1 MDGIRKGSNQANEPE
16 INGPQRNG
24 PARTEYVCRT
34 AESDPIGAAWTG
46 RHPRDALGGRSM
58 TPAQSYDAYGNSR
71 PRRRGCMGCLSSV
84 LFGFDLVVRLAVV
97 AMVFVFFV
105 LFIAML
111 VPEPTPK
118 VEKGAALVV
127 APSGFLVEELS
138 GGPLDRAVTGWLGQ
152 APMETRLRDLLAVID
167 RAAGDDDIAAMV
179 LDLDGF
185 LGAGPSKLL
194 SVGAALDRFRET
206 GKPVIAKAD
215 FYTRPRY
222 QLAAH
227 ADDVYL
233 HDMGAV
239 LLEGYSVYRTFMRD
253 GLERLG
259 VDWNVFRVGAY
270 KSAVEPYLHD
280 EMSAAA
286 EEANLAWLGDLWGLY
301 LDDVAAARGIDRDAL
316 ESFARDAVTPLR
328 AAGGNTAQAALDAGL
343 VDLVGGR
350 DLLRDK
356 MIELVGSG
364 TTESDEHTF
373 KQIDH
378 QAYLAARGDDR
389 DHGGDAVAV
398 VVARGTILPG
408 EAPPGTIGAESTAR
422 LVRRARFDDRVKA
435 VVLRVDSGGGSAFAS
450 EVVRRE
456 LELLREAGKPVV
468 TSMSSVAASGGYW
481 IAMASDE
488 VWASPATLTGSIG
501 IFAYFPTVDRPLE
514 QHLGLRVDGV
524 GTTPAAGRMR
534 PDLPLP
540 ESVAETFQLSIDHG
554 YEQFVTL
561 VADARDMSYGDAE
574 ALAGGRVWSGVDAAE
589 AGLVDRLGEL
599 DDAIASAA
607 TLANLEE
614 GYAVTYVE
622 QVPTAREQLLIDLL
636 AKAERA
642 PGLGK
647 MIARELSATRKA
659 EATLTRLLGEHAE
672 MLAAA
677 QAPGGLIAHCQ
688 CDVR

>member
-1 MDGIRKGSNQANEPE
+1 
-16 INGPQRNG
+16 
-24 PARTEYVCRT
+24 
-34 AESDPIGAAWTG
+34 
-46 RHPRDALGGRSM
+46 M
-58 TPAQSYDAYGNSR
+58 TPATLDAPAR
-71 PRRRGCMGCLSSV
+71 PTAQRRGCRGCLNNV
-84 LFGFDLVVRLAVV
+84 LFGFDLIVRLAVV
-97 AMVFVFFV
+97 AMIFIFFMLFV
-105 LFIAML
+105 AML
-111 VPEPTPK
+111 VPEPTPQ

-138 GGPLDRAVTGWLGQ
+138 GGPLDRAVASWLGQ

-167 RAAGDDDIAAMV
+167 GAATDDDIAAMV
-179 LDLDGF
+179 LDLDEL

-194 SVGAALDRFRET
+194 AVGDALDRFREQ

-215 FYTRPRY
+215 VYTRPRY

-227 ADDVYL
+227 ADEIYL

-259 VDWNVFRVGAY
+259 VDWNVFRVGTY

-280 EMSAAA
+280 EMSPAA
-286 EEANLAWLGDLWGLY
+286 EEANLDWLGDLWQLY
-301 LDDVAAARGIDRDAL
+301 LDDVSAARGIDRDAL
-316 ESFARDAVTPLR
+316 ESFARDGVTPLR
-328 AAGGNTAQAALDAGL
+328 AAGGDTAQAALDAGL

-356 MIELVGSG
+356 MIELVGRGAGSG
-364 TTESDEHTF
+364 VTKRNEHTF

-378 QAYLAARGDDR
+378 VSYLAARGEDR
-389 DHGGDAVAV
+389 DRGGDAVAV
-398 VVARGTILPG
+398 IVARGTILPG
-408 EAPPGTIGAESTAR
+408 EAPPGTIGGESTAK
-422 LVRRARFDDRVKA
+422 LVRRARYDDRVKA

-501 IFAYFPTVDRPLE
+501 IFAYFPTIDRPLE
-514 QHLGLRVDGV
+514 QYLGLRVDGV
-524 GTTPAAGRMR
+524 GTTPTAGRLR

-540 ESVAETFQLSIDHG
+540 EALAETFQLSIDHG
-554 YEQFVTL
+554 YQQFVSL
-561 VADARDMSYGDAE
+561 VADARGMDYDDAE

-599 DDAIASAA
+599 DGAIASAA
-607 TLANLEE
+607 DLAQLAE
-614 GYAVTYVE
+614 GHSVTYLE
-622 QVPTAREQLLIDLL
+622 QVPTVREQLLIDLL
-636 AKAERA
+636 AKAEHV
-642 PGLGK
+642 PGIGT
-647 MIARELSATRKA
+647 IISRELSATRRV
-659 EATLTRLLGEHAE
+659 EATLERLLGGHAE
-672 MLAAA
+672 LLAAA